1 MRFSDPY
8 IQSEY
13 DRLIEGIVEIPG
25 LSVPLC
31 GMQDALLAYFALA
44 DYFTNPENGEVEDML
59 VGLRSADLLGSAL
72 GRQAVAFAKRN
83 AAIHKVK
90 ADFFAEQ
97 VGRMTRRLRAGERLR
112 RLHVGRAIQ
121 RTGGPAHR
129 GKERHPGLFE
139 HRADVGIILRQF
151 FNDGRES
158 PRHVHAV
165 IRVANLPVEIGQEV
179 PVFDDPLPDL
189 FETVI
194 YPRRHTAFALPA

>member
-72 GRQAVAFAKRN
+72 GRQAVAF
-83 AAIHKVK
+83 
-90 ADFFAEQ
+90 
-97 VGRMTRRLRAGERLR
+97 G
-112 RLHVGRAIQ
+112 GRAKYTEPLDIVA
-121 RTGGPAHR
+121 T
-129 GKERHPGLFE
+129 LFFGM
-139 HRADVGIILRQF
+139 V
-151 FNDGRES
+151 S
-158 PRHVHAV
+158 M
-165 IRVANLPVEIGQEV
+165 NLE
-179 PVFDDPLPDL
+179 
-189 FETVI
+189 
-194 YPRRHTAFALPA
+194 

>member
-72 GRQAVAFAKRN
+72 GRQAVAFGGRAKYTEPLDIVATLFFGMVKNHPFSDGNKRTALLLLLLGLYRFGYRPTGSGEDFEALVLAV
-83 AAIHKVK
+83 AAGALATAYPLAWQAAPQDDREIHVI
-90 ADFFAEQ
+90 AACLSPLCERANVTPGEGEMFAII
-97 VGRMTRRLRAGERLR
+97 RRYEAPLR
-112 RLHVGRAIQ
+112 RL
-121 RTGGPAHR
+121 
-129 GKERHPGLFE
+129 KDE
-139 HRADVGIILRQF
+139 
-151 FNDGRES
+151 
-158 PRHVHAV
+158 
-165 IRVANLPVEIGQEV
+165 
-179 PVFDDPLPDL
+179 
-189 FETVI
+189 
-194 YPRRHTAFALPA
+194 